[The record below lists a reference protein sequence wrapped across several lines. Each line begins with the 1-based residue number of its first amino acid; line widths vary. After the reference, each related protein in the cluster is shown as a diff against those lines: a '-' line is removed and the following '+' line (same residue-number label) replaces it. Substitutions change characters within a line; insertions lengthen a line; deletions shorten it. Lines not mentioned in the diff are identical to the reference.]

1 MSWHAQPTSATL
13 RYYADDANA
22 EQAYV
27 DRVEPT
33 ALAQAE
39 LLGGK
44 LAYLH
49 AASRPGGGEVSRS
62 QWRGLIRLL
71 NAQHGV
77 LYALVERG
85 AGYYWICTRT
95 GRQVQLDLPGLA

>member
-13 RYYADDANA
+13 RFYDEADADRAYAG
-22 EQAYV
+22 
-27 DRVEPT
+27 RVEPV

-39 LLGGK
+39 LLGGL

-49 AASRPGGGEVSRS
+49 AASRPGGGEVTRS

-95 GRQVQLDLPGLA
+95 GRQVQIDLPGLG